1 MKRATGAASAAGYG
15 TIDEKLKE
23 SIFTN
28 LYLRIHENRL
38 YVNIVTSQI
47 QKIYGNLKE
56 ILRGAVD
63 AIPTLRVDAIGSN
76 CTYGVG

>member
-1 MKRATGAASAAGYG
+1 MR
-15 TIDEKLKE
+15 KLKE

-56 ILRGAVD
+56 ILRGAAD
-63 AIPTLRVDAIGSN
+63 AIPTLRVDAVGSN